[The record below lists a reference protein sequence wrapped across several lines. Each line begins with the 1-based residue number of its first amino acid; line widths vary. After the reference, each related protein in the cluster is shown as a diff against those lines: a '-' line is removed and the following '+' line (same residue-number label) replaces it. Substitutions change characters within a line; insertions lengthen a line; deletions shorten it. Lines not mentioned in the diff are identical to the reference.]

1 MKLLLPVLIDLFVSY
16 QHQISN
22 YLQIPIVVQQMLMNL
37 FPFEI
42 AYLALSIDYMMLA
55 KTHLI
60 MLLIHFQLLMMMATA
75 AAVVVEM
82 LTHSHPLV
90 IFRKSYTVCTE
101 SFNTLYFLIHLT
113 GKSMHIYRFFKN
125 YLKYSVNKN
134 YAYA

>member
-55 KTHLI
+55 NI
-60 MLLIHFQLLMMMATA
+60 LLIIVSQF
-75 AAVVVEM
+75 
-82 LTHSHPLV
+82 
-90 IFRKSYTVCTE
+90 
-101 SFNTLYFLIHLT
+101 
-113 GKSMHIYRFFKN
+113 
-125 YLKYSVNKN
+125 
-134 YAYA
+134 